1 MALIRCKRCVGS
13 GEIMGG
19 GMMMMDCVAC
29 DGTGEVSDI
38 VKPEV
43 APVTV
48 AVIDR
53 RGKTYKEAV
62 MKIMDLHRCS
72 KDEAVQIFDEEFSK
86 LPE

>member
-1 MALIRCKRCVGS
+1 
-13 GEIMGG
+13 MGG